1 MNTNSDLPENRPQG
15 TAADSAQPAHDSTAQ
30 TERLDATST
39 TTATEPA
46 KRRRISKRAWI
57 VGGAVAGVL
66 ALGGAGF
73 AIADEIGDGSDAL
86 DDSTRAKVAAAA
98 TAHTGGGELIGAERD
113 DDGYDA
119 EVRLDDGTEV
129 DVDLDAGFA
138 VISSGTDRTDGGSDG
153 GSDGGD
159 STGGTSDDGTSDD
172 DRNDD
177 DASGPGSDDTS
188 APGSGTDADDVPLT
202 DAETTSATDAALAE
216 TGTGEVVDID
226 RSDDR
231 DHAFEVEVRLADG
244 SEVEVRLDA
253 DFRVVSSSPSD

>member
-15 TAADSAQPAHDSTAQ
+15 SAADSAQAGPDSTAP

-39 TTATEPA
+39 TTVAEPA
-46 KRRRISKRAWI
+46 KRRRISKRTWI
-57 VGGAVAGVL
+57 IGGAVAGVL

-73 AIADEIGDGSDAL
+73 AIADEIGEGSDAL
-86 DDSTRAKVAAAA
+86 DDATRDKVAAAA
-98 TAHTGGGELIGAERD
+98 TAHTGGGELVNAERD

-119 EVRLDDGTEV
+119 EIRLDDGTEV
-129 DVDLDAGFA
+129 DVDLDAGFG
-138 VISSGTDRTDGGSDG
+138 VISSDTDRVDGN
-153 GSDGGD
+153 
-159 STGGTSDDGTSDD
+159 SDDRNAGDDRTDD

-177 DASGPGSDDTS
+177 RNDDDDASDQGSDDT
-188 APGSGTDADDVPLT
+188 APTPGSTSDSDDVPLT
-202 DAETTSATDAALAE
+202 DAETTSATDAALSE
-216 TGTGEVVDID
+216 TGEGEVVDID

>member
-15 TAADSAQPAHDSTAQ
+15 SAADSAQPAPDPAAP

-39 TTATEPA
+39 TTVTEPE
-46 KRRRISKRAWI
+46 KRRRISKRTWI
-57 VGGAVAGVL
+57 IGGAVAGVL

-73 AIADEIGDGSDAL
+73 AIADEIGEGSDAL
-86 DDSTRAKVAAAA
+86 DDATRDKVAAAA
-98 TAHTGGGELIGAERD
+98 TAHTGGGELVTAERD

-138 VISSGTDRTDGGSDG
+138 VISSDTDRVD
-153 GSDGGD
+153 
-159 STGGTSDDGTSDD
+159 GGTSDDGNTGDDRTDD

-177 DASGPGSDDTS
+177 DGTSDQGSDDT
-188 APGSGTDADDVPLT
+188 APTPGSTSDSDDVPLT

-216 TGTGEVVDID
+216 TGEGEVVDID